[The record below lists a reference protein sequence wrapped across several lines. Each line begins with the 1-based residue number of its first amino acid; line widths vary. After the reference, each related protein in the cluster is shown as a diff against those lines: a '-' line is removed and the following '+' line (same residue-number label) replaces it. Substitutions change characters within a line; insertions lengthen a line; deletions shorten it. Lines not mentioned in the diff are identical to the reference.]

1 MTHHLYT
8 VLNVF
13 AQAKI
18 RKKNSNY
25 LNESGK
31 STLWTNSHKQ
41 VSYHCSFF
49 NTFPPHTNYM
59 NFEHRNQVKSLANE
73 LIILMREYEDAMLS
87 ETKVETTDLLL
98 DKIMETYEQ
107 IETLKQAAYN

>member
-1 MTHHLYT
+1 
-8 VLNVF
+8 
-13 AQAKI
+13 
-18 RKKNSNY
+18 
-25 LNESGK
+25 
-31 STLWTNSHKQ
+31 
-41 VSYHCSFF
+41 
-49 NTFPPHTNYM
+49 M